1 MSLPPFI
8 NWIDDQQSHMV
19 QTTRDW
25 SNINSGSHNLA
36 GLSHMAKTLAT
47 AFAPT
52 GGEVEMLASDPMEI
66 TDGNGDISKIELGP
80 ILRITKRPHANRTV
94 LLCGHMDTVFGQ
106 DHPFQVCGVPKDGE
120 MHGPGTADMKGGIMV
135 MLTALLAFEKSPE
148 SENLGWQVII
158 NSDEEIGSFGS
169 ARVLKE
175 AAVAAH
181 AGMLY
186 EPSMPDGTLA
196 GARKGS
202 GNFTVT
208 VKGRAAHA
216 GREHHLGR
224 NAIAATAQI
233 ISFLD
238 GLSGKRQGFTVNVGQ
253 ITGGGALNVVPDLA
267 QVRFNVRL
275 EATDD
280 QAWLLKQLEQFL
292 NTVNDQDGIHAVL
305 SGGFSRPP
313 KPMTPEL
320 DRLFA
325 LAASCGDSLGIS
337 ISHIATGG
345 CCDGNNLAAAGLA
358 NIDTLGVRGANI
370 HSDQEYMITESLVER
385 AKLSALILHRLAQ
398 TSESFFSKEAK

>member
-1 MSLPPFI
+1 MSLPSFI

-36 GLSHMAKTLAT
+36 GLSHMAKTLT
-47 AFAPT
+47 VAFAPT
-52 GGEVEMLASDPMEI
+52 GGEVEILASDPMEI
-66 TDGNGDISKIELGP
+66 TDGYGDISKIELGP
-80 ILRITKRPHANRTV
+80 ILRITKRPHANRRV

-106 DHPFQVCGVPKDGE
+106 DHPFQVCRAPKDGE

-135 MLTALLAFEKSPE
+135 MLMALLAFEKS
-148 SENLGWQVII
+148 SECANLGWQVVI

-275 EATDD
+275 EAIDD
-280 QAWLLKQLEQFL
+280 QAWLLKQMDQFL
-292 NTVNDQDGIHAVL
+292 NIANDQDGIHAAL

-325 LAASCGDSLGIS
+325 LAASCGDDLGIS
-337 ISHIATGG
+337 ITHVATGG

-370 HSDQEYMITESLVER
+370 HSDQEYMITESLTER

-398 TSESFFSKEAK
+398 TSENFFSKEAK